1 MFRNFCLFH
10 ISQFL
15 WSERDTRLG
24 RIFFSLSSTKIN
36 LLKSA
41 EKKSNSFPSVSLC
54 FSNVFLKLSLSLIL
68 CLPFSI
74 YLHIPTYTYNYKCF
88 WTINIF
94 YKNTINTY
102 YIPIPKYTFLY
113 LWINTPFSIYLTI
126 PICLPFSVYLPIR
139 VPIPI
144 FLYVLYITLSLST
157 SAHISF
163 CNFLYQSLFLNLST
177 ISFFIHLSL
186 STSVKPLSSIFSSS
200 LSI

>member
-10 ISQFL
+10 ISRFL

-144 FLYVLYITLSLST
+144 FLYVLYIHFSTLLCQSVLY
-157 SAHISF
+157 SF
-163 CNFLYQSLFLNLST
+163 HS
-177 ISFFIHLSL
+177 IHLL
-186 STSVKPLSSIFSSS
+186 Y